1 MDVVSHRTWVS
12 RLQHQHC
19 ARGCSPNLLKDSGR
33 FVSSSRWLGHA
44 FNQVPV
50 CFFLISYTHTYLITG
65 CADLQTTAFRWRR
78 ITQSLP
84 DGKKTVL
91 NPGKTTWLP
100 SSPLGSRSRKC
111 FQTDERNQV
120 THGHVHKAFKNHKIK
135 KCWQHVTVTSGLDFE
150 VNWSLEWSIYYPV
163 TCIQLLTILGLW
175 MMKLCATQKYL
186 VFFLC
191 YGLRMARNAINGAI
205 RPRALGWPNR
215 IPGISGSS
223 SIQVIRGTGPGLLG
237 PQISIKNSTDLRVAS
252 VGCNSR
258 RMFANAK

>member
-1 MDVVSHRTWVS
+1 MLSNRWAKSSHTRTRSQGFQKPQDQKV
-12 RLQHQHC
+12 L
-19 ARGCSPNLLKDSGR
+19 
-33 FVSSSRWLGHA
+33 
-44 FNQVPV
+44 
-50 CFFLISYTHTYLITG
+50 
-65 CADLQTTAFRWRR
+65 TTCYCHIRAWFW
-78 ITQSLP
+78 SELP
-84 DGKKTVL
+84 GAGV
-91 NPGKTTWLP
+91 
-100 SSPLGSRSRKC
+100 
-111 FQTDERNQV
+111 
-120 THGHVHKAFKNHKIK
+120 
-135 KCWQHVTVTSGLDFE
+135 
-150 VNWSLEWSIYYPV
+150 WSLEWSTYYPD
-163 TCIQLLTILGLW
+163 TCIQLLTILWLW

-223 SIQVIRGTGPGLLG
+223 SIQLIRGTGPGLLG